1 MVLGPTEVEREILD
15 IASEPLEY
23 MRTEDYSQKWEQ
35 IFSGLKYVFQTKNP
49 VVVFSSSGTGAM
61 EAAVTNFLSANDS
74 CKPGRSINKT
84 FFIVALR
91 FYDLLFSL
99 AFRNIKLPLRH
110 INHQPII
117 KRYDNHRNKQSQPCS
132 MLINPLYRGTCIMQ
146 KTWIDQICHSACEN
160 FSISKIFGG

>member
-1 MVLGPTEVEREILD
+1 MQKKLLMVLGPTEVEREILD

-74 CKPGRSINKT
+74 VLYINAGSFGKRWGDLKILLKNALYHIDGECGMVHLRKALKT
-84 FFIVALR
+84 GPSVVLFGPTPIKFFSYSNNR
-91 FYDLLFSL
+91 FFLL
-99 AFRNIKLPLRH
+99 N
-110 INHQPII
+110 
-117 KRYDNHRNKQSQPCS
+117 
-132 MLINPLYRGTCIMQ
+132 
-146 KTWIDQICHSACEN
+146 
-160 FSISKIFGG
+160 